1 MAASWCGA
9 VRVSVVAVCGSGPV
23 LSSRET
29 GWVGCC
35 NASQGRAG
43 QGRARQGKQGRQ
55 RQGRRQGTAVRRIE
69 GFEKRQRAKP
79 RRRLS
84 HPPAFVR
91 AFQDP
96 PTPLGECRVVLP
108 ASLPLPGL
116 RGTSYALPCAFVW
129 VCLFFAG
136 VSLRRPRQSCWQ
148 VITRV
153 GKSAVITGFMRIA
166 WKMVIAADA
175 NTSLVGHQQAC
186 HVRQVGYAVLQSQ
199 NNNRQTTTLA
209 WCETV

>member
-9 VRVSVVAVCGSGPV
+9 VRVSVVAICGSGPV
-23 LSSRET
+23 LSSREM

-35 NASQGRAG
+35 NASQGRTG
-43 QGRARQGKQGRQ
+43 QGRAGQGKQGRQ
-55 RQGRRQGTAVRRIE
+55 GQGRRQGTAVRRIE

-116 RGTSYALPCAFVW
+116 RGTSYALPCAFVC
-129 VCLFFAG
+129 VSFFCGREPASAATVVLASDYSCGQISRHHGVYANCVENGNSSGRKYFLSRPAASMSCQAG
-136 VSLRRPRQSCWQ
+136 Y
-148 VITRV
+148 
-153 GKSAVITGFMRIA
+153 G
-166 WKMVIAADA
+166 
-175 NTSLVGHQQAC
+175 
-186 HVRQVGYAVLQSQ
+186 VLQSQ
-199 NNNRQTTTLA
+199 NNNRQTATLA